1 MGAPSEP
8 DPARDLADAALE
20 AARALGPELLPEDLE
35 VEVRS
40 RSRGLLFTVL
50 IARERT
56 VVTSPV
62 RGKYAGWRPVRLRP
76 PPNSGGFGRTFSCR
90 FKVPLG

>member
-35 VEVRS
+35 VEVRPAPAAFSS
-40 RSRGLLFTVL
+40 RCS
-50 IARERT
+50 
-56 VVTSPV
+56 SP
-62 RGKYAGWRPVRLRP
+62 A
-76 PPNSGGFGRTFSCR
+76 SGRW
-90 FKVPLG
+90 